1 MTLSAP
7 APVSSTWLEQREPA
21 DATAR
26 SANLIGLLRRHLPT
40 GRPLVVH
47 DLGSGTGSM
56 TRWLAPRLPGPQHWH
71 LYDVDTT
78 LLQVASAR
86 AGSICAADGLPVAV
100 ETRTLDITGLR
111 APDLRGTDLITA
123 SALLDILTA
132 AELEALARACI
143 AAERPALFTLTVVGQ
158 VELTPVDPLDRVV
171 GAAFNSHQRR
181 PARGDILLGPEA
193 VSAATDL
200 FSRSGAD
207 VHVRPSHWRLGAHDT
222 ALASAWFDGWV
233 DAAREICPELAIDAY
248 VQRRRRDMAAGRLRI
263 VVHHADLLTLP
274 RR

>member
-7 APVSSTWLEQREPA
+7 VPVSSTWLEQREVA

-26 SANLIGLLRRHLPT
+26 SADLIGLLHRHLPT

-71 LYDVDTT
+71 LYDVDAA
-78 LLQVASAR
+78 LLQIAAAR

-100 ETRTLDITGLR
+100 EAHTLDITRLR
-111 APDLRGTDLITA
+111 APDVRGADLITA

-143 AAERPALFTLTVVGQ
+143 EAERPALFTLTVVGY
-158 VELTPVDPLDRVV
+158 VELTPADPLDQVV
-171 GAAFNSHQRR
+171 TAAFNSHQRR
-181 PARGDILLGPEA
+181 PARGDFLLGPDA

-200 FSRSGAD
+200 FRSSGAD
-207 VHVRPSHWRLGAHDT
+207 VHVRPSPWRLGAHDA

-233 DAAREICPELAIDAY
+233 DAAREIRPELAIDAY
-248 VQRRRRDMAAGRLRI
+248 VQGRRRDLATGRLRT
-263 VVHHADLLTLP
+263 VVHHADLLALP

>member
-1 MTLSAP
+1 
-7 APVSSTWLEQREPA
+7 
-21 DATAR
+21 
-26 SANLIGLLRRHLPT
+26 
-40 GRPLVVH
+40 
-47 DLGSGTGSM
+47 
-56 TRWLAPRLPGPQHWH
+56 

-78 LLQVASAR
+78 LLQVAAAR

-100 ETRTLDITGLR
+100 ETRALDITGLR

-143 AAERPALFTLTVVGQ
+143 ATERPALFTLTVVGQ
-158 VELTPVDPLDRVV
+158 VELTPADPLDRVV
-171 GAAFNSHQRR
+171 SAAFNSHQRR
-181 PARGDILLGPEA
+181 QARGDILLGPEA

-200 FSRSGAD
+200 FRRSGAD
-207 VHVRPSHWRLGAHDT
+207 VHVRPSPWRLGAPDA

-233 DAAREICPELAIDAY
+233 DAAREIRPELAIDAY
-248 VQRRRRDMAAGRLRI
+248 VEGRRRDMAAGRLRTI
-263 VVHHADLLTLP
+263 VHHADLLTLP